1 MGNEVSEVLRV
12 VLLVACLT
20 LLDVLMYV
28 RAGFNMNCTIR
39 TCYLWNRRSSVEFL
53 FTPGLLRSKLQSTEV

>member
-1 MGNEVSEVLRV
+1 MNNIFYNITS
-12 VLLVACLT
+12 AS
-20 LLDVLMYV
+20 V
-28 RAGFNMNCTIR
+28 RAGFNIKYDIR